1 MRDAPFNDAS
11 FGNVVVLEVEGGYG
25 EAGEE
30 GSSVSVG
37 EGLICHVMLLCDVHM
52 MCVKNIIE

>member
-1 MRDAPFNDAS
+1 MGDAPFNDAS

-37 EGLICHVMLLCDVHM
+37 EGLICCDVIM
-52 MCVKNIIE
+52 MCT